1 MALENIK
8 NLDSDRNFLS
18 KKNCKSKEKLV
29 LYWTLLKFFFTI
41 LLFVFF

>member
-18 KKNCKSKEKLV
+18 KKNWKSKEKLV
-29 LYWTLLKFFFTI
+29 LYWTLLKFFLTI